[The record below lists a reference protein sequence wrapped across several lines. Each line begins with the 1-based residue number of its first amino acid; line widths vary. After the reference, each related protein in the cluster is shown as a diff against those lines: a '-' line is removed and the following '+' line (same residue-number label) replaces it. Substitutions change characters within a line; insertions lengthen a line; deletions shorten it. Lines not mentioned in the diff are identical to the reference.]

1 MFVLLGHEGCG
12 NLLSSNKM
20 IANARISAVL
30 GTAFFIEI
38 LTLLVIAV
46 ASNQLDSDVP
56 LGNNQSIDRLLSY

>member
-20 IANARISAVL
+20 IANAQISAVL

-46 ASNQLDSDVP
+46 ASNQLDNDVP